1 MKKYTMPKAEI
12 TALSKA
18 DIITASGDFSPSENE
33 LPMQPFGSISKNGF
47 GEFLKIT
54 GYTPPVGANG

>member
-33 LPMQPFGSISKNGF
+33 LPMQPVGSISKNGLESF
-47 GEFLKIT
+47 
-54 GYTPPVGANG
+54 